1 MTRSMCAFL
10 ICFVVVVFAI
20 EHALAQQEAA
30 PSAGIPLQAAPAPG
44 FAVPAS
50 PSTSAKKHTKHPKL
64 STQIA
69 DLARAV
75 PQRTTPLAA
84 NERVSVPTGL
94 SVEKLP
100 KSVQDA
106 TKAGLMK
113 INTNGEVQVYIELTV
128 LDAQKLDELRS
139 YGVTAQ
145 IVGKPNPD
153 KTKGEVLT
161 KVPTVQGLLPV
172 TMINQVAALPFV
184 RYIRLP
190 DYGLKSTGS
199 VDSQGDQIL
208 QAAQARSQFG
218 VDGTGVRIGVI
229 SDGIG
234 GIFATGCTSCGPTT
248 AIPSPINTGDLPNA
262 TGTRNSSGV
271 LTSVNGGIT
280 AQSFP
285 SSSPNLEPPAADTA
299 SGVGA
304 EGTAMLEIVHDL
316 SPGAQL
322 YFANASDGTSLSFE
336 QAVNFLAAN
345 TDVVVDDISFHTPPF
360 DGTSAVSANTA
371 TDLNTDA
378 NPIRGYF
385 TAVANQALNHWGESW
400 TDSAQNLTLACPPS
414 QGGTTRTGDV
424 HLFQATSNT
433 IDLNKLGP
441 SIANP
446 LLLPNGA
453 TLTTF
458 VVWNDPFSGSSN
470 DYDLYLYL
478 VQSGSLTTALA
489 CSVNPQTGSQPPLE
503 LLAYTNSSGAT
514 QEVAILIQNVNN
526 SAAARTFD
534 MFVSGIGNQP
544 PDLNFYT
551 PSGSV
556 PAQSDAGGSPVS
568 VVSVGAID
576 QTQCPGPGNCT
587 SSVESYSS
595 QGPTEA
601 TPQAAS
607 RMKPDVTATDDVTVT
622 GAGGFGMN
630 GPNGTATGG
639 CAIGETPCY
648 FAGTSAAAPHVA
660 AIAALA
666 LQSAPCLL
674 SSSGINTPATSRAN
688 LRSFITNT
696 AVALPAISQAV
707 PNNIEGFGLVDALA
721 AVTATLP
728 TPNAGANQTVSGT
741 SSSGAAVTLSGS
753 GTDPDSCSLTFTWS
767 GACGTGSGGSP
778 KLTCPLGVNTE
789 SLTASNGGATTSLPA
804 SSVQI
809 TVTDFTISNLSSAA
823 TISAGQSAPFNLS
836 LGTQFGPYNNAI
848 TLSCSN
854 LPAMS
859 SCSFSSPSVTPGSGT
874 ASSTVTISTAPH
886 SAAMSQ
892 PAPLHHSR
900 LSYAAFFAGFLPLG
914 VVLLSG
920 KRGRRKSALSFVVV
934 MGLASLCFQTGC
946 SGGGSSGSGGSGG
959 TPAGTYT
966 IQVTGTAGSLSHNA
980 TVSLTVQ

>member
-1 MTRSMCAFL
+1 M
-10 ICFVVVVFAI
+10 
-20 EHALAQQEAA
+20 
-30 PSAGIPLQAAPAPG
+30 
-44 FAVPAS
+44 
-50 PSTSAKKHTKHPKL
+50 
-64 STQIA
+64 
-69 DLARAV
+69 
-75 PQRTTPLAA
+75 TPLAA
-84 NERVSVPTGL
+84 NERVSVPTGF
-94 SVEKLP
+94 SAENLP
-100 KSVQDA
+100 KSVRDA

-113 INTNGEVQVYIELTV
+113 INANGEVQVYIEFTT
-128 LDAQKLDELRS
+128 LDARKLEDLRS
-139 YGVTAQ
+139 YGVTVQ

-161 KVPTVQGLLPV
+161 RVPTVQGLLPV
-172 TMINQVAALPFV
+172 AMINQVAELPFV

-190 DYGLKSTGS
+190 DYGVKSTGTGS

-208 QAAQARSQFG
+208 QAAQARNQFG

-234 GIFATGCTSCGPTT
+234 GIFATGCTSCGPTA

-262 TGTRNSSGV
+262 TGTRNSTGV
-271 LTSVNGGIT
+271 LTSVSGGIT

-299 SGVGA
+299 SGVAA

-316 SPGAQL
+316 SPRAQL

-336 QAVNFLAAN
+336 QAVNFLSAN

-360 DGTSAVSANTA
+360 DGTSAVSTNTA
-371 TDLNTDA
+371 TALNTDA

-414 QGGTTRTGDV
+414 QGGTSGTGDV
-424 HLFQATSNT
+424 QLFQATSNT
-433 IDLNKLGP
+433 IDSNKLGP

-446 LLLPNGA
+446 LLFLPNGA
-453 TLTTF
+453 TLTVF
-458 VVWNDPFSGSSN
+458 LVWNDPFSGSTN

-478 VQSGSLTTALA
+478 VQSGSLTSALA

-503 LLAYTNSSGAT
+503 DLAYTNSSGGT
-514 QEVAILIQNVNN
+514 QEVAILIQNVSN
-526 SAAARTFD
+526 SAAARAFD

-544 PDLNFYT
+544 ADLNFYT

-576 QTQCPGPGNCT
+576 QTHCPGADNCIG
-587 SSVESYSS
+587 SVELYSS

-607 RMKPDVTATDDVTVT
+607 RMKPDVTATDDVAVT

-630 GPNGTATGG
+630 GTNGTATGG

-648 FAGTSAAAPHVA
+648 FAGTSGAAPHAA
-660 AIAALA
+660 AIAALT
-666 LQSAPCLL
+666 LQAAPCLL
-674 SSSGINTPATSRAN
+674 SSSSVNTPATSRAN
-688 LRSFITNT
+688 LRNFITST
-696 AVALPAISQAV
+696 AVPLPGISQAA

-728 TPNAGANQTVSGT
+728 SPNAGANQTVSGT
-741 SSSGAAVTLSGS
+741 SSSGATVTFSGS
-753 GTDPDSCSLTFTWS
+753 GTDPDSCPLTFTWS
-767 GACGTGSGGSP
+767 GACGTATGSSP

-789 SLTASNGGATTSLPA
+789 TLTASNGGATASLPT

-809 TVTDFTISNLSSAA
+809 TVSDFTLPTPSQASA
-823 TISAGQSAPFNLS
+823 TVSAGQSATYTITVGSN
-836 LGTQFGPYNNAI
+836 FGAFSNAVM
-848 TLSCSN
+848 LSCSN
-854 LPAMS
+854 LPSLS
-859 SCSFSSPSVTPGSGT
+859 SCSFNPATITPGSRSG
-874 ASSTVTISTAPH
+874 SSTMTIATTAP
-886 SAAMSQ
+886 SAAHLKFPISPSFPMYGTWL
-892 PAPLHHSR
+892 AV
-900 LSYAAFFAGFLPLG
+900 LG
-914 VVLLSG
+914 V
-920 KRGRRKSALSFVVV
+920 
-934 MGLASLCFQTGC
+934 LASPTVRIAKSTKKIVLRIAAVGLLLCLVVIWATCGG
-946 SGGGSSGSGGSGG
+946 GGGSGAVKQSQPG
-959 TPAGTYT
+959 TPAGTYAVT
-966 IQVTGTAGSLSHNA
+966 VTGVSNSLQHST
-980 TVSLTVQ
+980 TVTLIVQ

>member
-1 MTRSMCAFL
+1 VTRSMCAFL

-30 PSAGIPLQAAPAPG
+30 PSGGIPLQAAPAPAL
-44 FAVPAS
+44 AVPAS
-50 PSTSAKKHTKHPKL
+50 PSTPAKKHTKHPKL

-113 INTNGEVQVYIELTV
+113 INANGEVQVYIEFTL
-128 LDAQKLDELRS
+128 LDAQKLDELRT

-145 IVGKPNPD
+145 IVGKPSPD

-161 KVPTVQGLLPV
+161 RVPTVQGLLPV
-172 TMINQVAALPFV
+172 TMINQVAALAFV

-271 LTSVNGGIT
+271 LTSVSGGIT

-299 SGVGA
+299 SGIGA

-336 QAVNFLAAN
+336 QAVNFLASN
-345 TDVVVDDISFHTPPF
+345 TDVVVDDISFHSPPF

-371 TDLNTDA
+371 TVLNTDA

-385 TAVANQALNHWGESW
+385 TAVANQAFDHWGEPW
-400 TDSAQNLTLACPPS
+400 TDSGQNLTLACPAS
-414 QGGTTRTGDV
+414 QGGTTGTGDV
-424 HLFQATSNT
+424 QLFQATTNT
-433 IDLNKLGP
+433 KDATNFGP
-441 SIANP
+441 SVANF
-446 LLLPNGA
+446 LQLPNGGA
-453 TLTTF
+453 LVVF
-458 VVWNDPFSGSSN
+458 LVWNDPYSGSSN
-470 DYDLYLYL
+470 DYDLFLYL
-478 VQSGSLTTALA
+478 VQSNTLTTPLQ
-489 CSVNPQTGSQPPLE
+489 CSINPQTGTQPPFEALV
-503 LLAYTNSSGAT
+503 YTNTSGGA
-514 QEVAILIQNVNN
+514 QEVGILLQNVNN
-526 SAAARTFD
+526 AAATRNFD
-534 MFVSGIGNQP
+534 VFVSGVGNGQ
-544 PDLNFYT
+544 DLNFYT

-576 QTQCPGPGNCT
+576 QTQCPGPDNCT
-587 SSVESYSS
+587 SSVEPYSS

-607 RMKPDVTATDDVTVT
+607 RMKPDVTAADDVAVT

-630 GPNGTATGG
+630 GTNGTATGG

-660 AIAALA
+660 AIAALT

-688 LRSFITNT
+688 LRNFITST
-696 AVALPAISQAV
+696 AVPLPGISQAV

-741 SSSGAAVTLSGS
+741 SSSGAAVTFSGS
-753 GTDPDSCSLTFTWS
+753 GTDPDSCSLTFSWS
-767 GACGTGSGGSP
+767 GACGTGSGSSP

-789 SLTASNGGATTSLPA
+789 TLTATNGGVTASLPA

-823 TISAGQSAPFNLS
+823 TISAGQSAQFNLS
-836 LGTQFGPYNNAI
+836 VGTQFGPYNSAVA
-848 TLSCSN
+848 LSCSN
-854 LPAMS
+854 LPALS

-874 ASSTVTISTAPH
+874 ASSTVTISTTPH

-892 PAPLHHSR
+892 PAPFHHSG
-900 LSYAAFFAGFLPLG
+900 LSYAAFFAGFLPVG

-920 KRGRRKSALSFVVV
+920 KRGRRKSALSFIVL

-946 SGGGSSGSGGSGG
+946 SGGGSSGSGG

-966 IQVTGTAGSLSHNA
+966 IQVTGTAGSLSHS
-980 TVSLTVQ
+980 TTLTLTVQ